1 MAPEESPVSTNRS
14 RAGPDIQPD
23 KAPDSDNVPAE
34 PHKSGPV
41 TVEVRTAD
49 DMRRL
54 GQRLAAQL
62 RAGDLVLLRGPLG
75 AGKTTLV
82 QGVGEALDVRGP
94 ITSPTFVLARVHPA
108 LSGGPSLVHVD
119 AYRLQDWDDLETL
132 DVEATLD
139 ESVTVVEWG
148 EGLVE
153 GLADDR
159 LEIRIEREPAAP
171 GDADDDARIVTV
183 VGVGERWRS
192 SDAAAWLA

>member
-1 MAPEESPVSTNRS
+1 MSTNRS

-23 KAPDSDNVPAE
+23 KAPDSDNVLAE
-34 PHKSGPV
+34 HKSGPV

-108 LSGGPSLVHVD
+108 LSGGASLVHVD

>member
-23 KAPDSDNVPAE
+23 KAPDSDNVLAE
-34 PHKSGPV
+34 HKSGPV

-108 LSGGPSLVHVD
+108 LSGGASLVHVD

>member
-23 KAPDSDNVPAE
+23 KAPDSDNVLAE
-34 PHKSGPV
+34 HKSGPV